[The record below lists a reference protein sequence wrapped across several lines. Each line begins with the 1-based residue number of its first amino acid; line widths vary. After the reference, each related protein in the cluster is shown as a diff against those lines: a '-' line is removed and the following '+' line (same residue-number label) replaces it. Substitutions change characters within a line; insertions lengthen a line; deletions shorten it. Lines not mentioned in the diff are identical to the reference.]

1 MIKLKCLIL
10 LYLSAN
16 VVYIFTFVFDFN
28 PLLQIKNEQGV
39 KACHCRYDNQR
50 NKGRKELKSPPKHR
64 FLEESV
70 CSNDATRRGT
80 GQRVISFSMFGE
92 KQKNIYYMKGLL
104 RNVEA
109 IKKYYPSQYI
119 VRIYFD
125 EQQLSSKCKEWLC
138 NIYCS
143 ESNVDLC
150 EVNHISK
157 YLGC

>member
-16 VVYIFTFVFDFN
+16 VVYILTFVFDVN

-39 KACHCRYDNQR
+39 IACNCGYNNQR
-50 NKGRKELKSPPKHR
+50 NKGRKESKSPPKYR
-64 FLEESV
+64 PLEESV

-104 RNVEA
+104 KNVEA

-119 VRIYFD
+119 VRIYFN
-125 EQQLSSKCKEWLC
+125 EQQLSSKSKKWLC
-138 NIYCS
+138 DIYCS

-157 YLGC
+157 